1 MNDIILLKQG
11 EIVLKG
17 LNKKYFEQKLA
28 SNAARRLK
36 PYGRFHLYTIQST
49 TYVEPLGDDCD
60 MDGAFAALKTVFGV
74 IALTRA
80 AACEKNPEAIAAA
93 SRSRPGAATRAS
105 P

>member
-36 PYGRFHLYTIQST
+36 PYGSFHIYPRAT
-49 TYVEPLGDDCD
+49 TATWTGR
-60 MDGAFAALKTVFGV
+60 LK
-74 IALTRA
+74 R
-80 AACEKNPEAIAAA
+80 
-93 SRSRPGAATRAS
+93 
-105 P
+105 